1 MAGIAIRGLSKS
13 FGARDASFAAV
24 ADLDLEIK
32 DNSFVTLLGP
42 SGCGKTTTLRL
53 IAGYI
58 VPDKGTIEV
67 DGRVLSSPGAVVSPE
82 ARGMGMVFQN
92 YAVWPHKTVFENVV
106 FGLKLRRIPTAAAKK
121 QVETA
126 LALVN
131 LSGLEGRYPNE
142 LSGGQQQRVALARS
156 LVVEPSILLLDEP
169 LSNLDAKLRERM
181 RTELKELQ
189 RRTGITFVYVTHDQA
204 EALALSD
211 HVAVMSGGR
220 LQQYGTPFEVYAHPA
235 NRMVA
240 DFMGLVNLVP
250 GKVRALANGGGTVE
264 ISPDLTLDVA
274 ALDGLK
280 PGESVDVAIRP
291 ENIRLTALASEASGQ
306 RGDSQV
312 RAHSASEDARERA
325 DDTRPEPGSTARAA
339 PAGGAAKLAKIT
351 NHVFLGNINEYYAT
365 LPSGQ
370 MLRVQTHPLQHFKI
384 GEEVAVEVDATQCS
398 VFRGATTGHTT

>member
-13 FGARDASFAAV
+13 FGANADVAAV
-24 ADLDLEIK
+24 ADVDIEIK

-58 VPDKGTIEV
+58 IPDRGTIEI
-67 DGRVLSSPGAVVSPE
+67 DGRLLSSPGAVVPPE

-92 YAVWPHKTVFENVV
+92 YAIWPHKTVFENVV
-106 FGLKLRRIPTAAAKK
+106 FGLKIRKVPAAEAKK
-121 QVETA
+121 KVTEA

-131 LSGLEGRYPNE
+131 LSGLEARYPNE

-156 LVVEPSILLLDEP
+156 LVVEPDILLLDEP

-181 RTELKELQ
+181 RVELKELQ

-211 HVAVMSGGR
+211 QIAVMNAGR
-220 LQQYGTPFEVYAHPA
+220 LQQYGSPFEVYARPE

-250 GKVRALANGGGTVE
+250 GRIREMKNGVASVELA
-264 ISPDLTLDVA
+264 PDLTVGIA
-274 ALDGLK
+274 RVDGLSV
-280 PGESVDVAIRP
+280 GERVDVAIRP
-291 ENIRLTALASEASGQ
+291 ENIRLA
-306 RGDSQV
+306 
-312 RAHSASEDARERA
+312 
-325 DDTRPEPGSTARAA
+325 
-339 PAGGAAKLAKIT
+339 
-351 NHVFLGNINEYYAT
+351 
-365 LPSGQ
+365 
-370 MLRVQTHPLQHFKI
+370 
-384 GEEVAVEVDATQCS
+384 
-398 VFRGATTGHTT
+398 

>member
-58 VPDKGTIEV
+58 VPDKGTIEI

-106 FGLKLRRIPTAAAKK
+106 FGLNLRRVPTAAAKK

-126 LALVN
+126 LSLVN

-264 ISPDLTLDVA
+264 LSPDFTLDVA

-280 PGESVDVAIRP
+280 PGEGVDIAIRP

-312 RAHSASEDARERA
+312 HAP
-325 DDTRPEPGSTARAA
+325 DTRPVPGSSARAA
-339 PAGGAAKLAKIT
+339 PAGAATRLAKIT
-351 NHVFLGNINEYYAT
+351 NQVFLGNINEYYAT
-365 LPSGQ
+365 LSSGQ
-370 MLRVQTHPLQHFKI
+370 VLRVQTHPLQQFKI
-384 GEEVAVEVDATQCS
+384 GEEVAIEVDATQCS
-398 VFRGATTGHTT
+398 VFRRAMGDTT

>member
-1 MAGIAIRGLSKS
+1 MAAITIRGLSKR
-13 FGARDASFAAV
+13 FGAGESDVAAV
-24 ADLDLEIK
+24 DDLDLDIK
-32 DNSFVTLLGP
+32 DNTFVTLLGP

-58 VPDKGTIEV
+58 TPDKGTIEI
-67 DGRVLSSPGAVVSPE
+67 DERLLSSPTAVVSPE

-106 FGLKLRRIPTAAAKK
+106 FGLKLRRVPAAAAKK
-121 QVETA
+121 QVEDT

-131 LSGLEGRYPNE
+131 LTGLQRRYPNE

-181 RTELKELQ
+181 RSELKELQ

-211 HVAVMSGGR
+211 HVAVMSGGQ

-250 GKVRALANGGGTVE
+250 GRMREIGNGSGRVE
-264 ISPDLTLDVA
+264 IDGGLALDVGSVA
-274 ALDGLK
+274 GLR

-291 ENIRLTALASEASGQ
+291 ENIRLAASA
-306 RGDSQV
+306 
-312 RAHSASEDARERA
+312 
-325 DDTRPEPGSTARAA
+325 
-339 PAGGAAKLAKIT
+339 GAADGKLAKIT
-351 NHVFLGNINEYYAT
+351 NHVFLGNISEYHAV
-365 LPSGQ
+365 LRSGQ
-370 MLRVQTHPLQHFKI
+370 VLRVQTHPSQRFNL
-384 GEEVAVEVDATQCS
+384 GEEVTVEVDATQCS
-398 VFRGATTGHTT
+398 VFRRERDDGKTI

>member
-1 MAGIAIRGLSKS
+1 M
-13 FGARDASFAAV
+13 
-24 ADLDLEIK
+24 
-32 DNSFVTLLGP
+32 
-42 SGCGKTTTLRL
+42 RL

-58 VPDKGTIEV
+58 TPDRGTIEIA
-67 DGRVLSSPGAVVSPE
+67 GRPLSSPAAVVPPE

-106 FGLKLRRIPTAAAKK
+106 FGLKLRRMPAAAARKK
-121 QVETA
+121 VEDT
-126 LALVN
+126 LGLVN

-211 HVAVMSGGR
+211 QIAVMSGGR
-220 LQQYGTPFEVYAHPA
+220 LQQYGSPFDVYSHPA

-250 GKVRALANGGGTVE
+250 GTVRSAANGAGTVE
-264 ISPDLTLDVA
+264 VAGDLILAVPS
-274 ALDGLK
+274 LSGLA
-280 PGESVDVAIRP
+280 PGDAVDVAIRP
-291 ENIRLTALASEASGQ
+291 ENIRLATA
-306 RGDSQV
+306 
-312 RAHSASEDARERA
+312 
-325 DDTRPEPGSTARAA
+325 
-339 PAGGAAKLAKIT
+339 AGGGKAATIS
-351 NHVFLGNINEYYAT
+351 NHVFLGNISEYYAT
-365 LPSGQ
+365 LSSGQ
-370 MLRVQTHPLQHFKI
+370 VLRVQTHPLQRFQV
-384 GEEVAVEVDATQCS
+384 GEAVAIDVDAGQCS
-398 VFRGATTGHTT
+398 VFRRSPGETIHTK

>member
-1 MAGIAIRGLSKS
+1 MAGITIRGLTKS
-13 FGARDASFAAV
+13 FGAREADVAAV
-24 ADLDLEIK
+24 DNLDLDIT

-58 VPDKGTIEV
+58 APDKGTIEIE
-67 DGRVLSSPGAVVSPE
+67 GRLLSSPMAVVPPE

-106 FGLKLRRIPTAAAKK
+106 FGLKLRRLPAAAANKK
-121 QVETA
+121 VADT

-181 RTELKELQ
+181 RSELKELQ

-211 HVAVMSGGR
+211 MVAVMNAGR
-220 LQQYGTPFEVYAHPA
+220 LQQYGTPFEVYAHPQ

-250 GKVRALANGGGTVE
+250 GRLRELKNGGGT
-264 ISPDLTLDVA
+264 IDIAGDLALDVA
-274 ALDGLK
+274 KVDGLA

-291 ENIRLTALASEASGQ
+291 ENIRLG
-306 RGDSQV
+306 
-312 RAHSASEDARERA
+312 
-325 DDTRPEPGSTARAA
+325 
-339 PAGGAAKLAKIT
+339 PAGAAAGAATIT
-351 NHVFLGNINEYYAT
+351 NHVFLGNISEYYAA

-370 MLRVQTHPLQHFKI
+370 VLRVQTHPLQRFTV
-384 GEEVAVEVDATQCS
+384 GDRVAVEIDATQCS
-398 VFRGATTGHTT
+398 VFRADAQEDKAA

>member
-1 MAGIAIRGLSKS
+1 MAGITLRGLSKS
-13 FGARDASFAAV
+13 FGENAEVAAV
-24 ADLDLEIK
+24 SDLDVEIK

-58 VPDKGTIEV
+58 VPDRGTIEV
-67 DGRVLSSPGAVVSPE
+67 AGRVLSSPGAVVPPE

-92 YAVWPHKTVFENVV
+92 YAIWPHKNVYENVV
-106 FGLKLRRIPTAAAKK
+106 FGLKIRKVPPAEARKK
-121 QVETA
+121 VGDT

-131 LSGLEGRYPNE
+131 LAGLEARFPSE

-156 LVVEPSILLLDEP
+156 LVVEPDILLLDEP

-211 HVAVMSGGR
+211 QIAVMSGGR
-220 LQQYGTPFEVYAHPA
+220 LQQYGTPFDVYAHPA
-235 NRMVA
+235 NRMIA

-250 GKVRALANGGGTVE
+250 GTVRRDADGGRKVE
-264 ISPDLTLDVA
+264 ISPDFALDVD
-274 ALDGLK
+274 ALDGLS
-280 PGESVDVAIRP
+280 PGDGVDVAIRP
-291 ENIRLTALASEASGQ
+291 ENIRLAPPLPASSSKMA
-306 RGDSQV
+306 
-312 RAHSASEDARERA
+312 
-325 DDTRPEPGSTARAA
+325 T
-339 PAGGAAKLAKIT
+339 IT
-351 NHVFLGNINEYYAT
+351 DHVFLGNISEYYVA

-370 MLRVQTHPLQHFKI
+370 ALRVQTHPLQRFAI
-384 GEEVAVEVDATQCS
+384 GDTVAVEFDAKQCS
-398 VFRGATTGHTT
+398 VFPRGAGEISQVQS

>member
-1 MAGIAIRGLSKS
+1 MAGITIRGLSKS
-13 FGARDASFAAV
+13 FDAREGEVAAV
-24 ADLDLEIK
+24 ESLDLDIA

-92 YAVWPHKTVFENVV
+92 YAVWPHKTVFENVG

-211 HVAVMSGGR
+211 RIAVMQLGQM
-220 LQQYGTPFEVYAHPA
+220 QQYGTPLEVYTRPA

-240 DFMGLVNLVP
+240 DFMGLVNLLP
-250 GKVRALANGGGTVE
+250 GKVRALVNGGGTVE
-264 ISPDLTLDVA
+264 LSPDFMLDVA

-280 PGESVDVAIRP
+280 PGEGVDIAIRP

-306 RGDSQV
+306 RGDSEV
-312 RAHSASEDARERA
+312 RAP
-325 DDTRPEPGSTARAA
+325 DTRPEPGSTARAA
-339 PAGGAAKLAKIT
+339 LAS
-351 NHVFLGNINEYYAT
+351 EA
-365 LPSGQ
+365 SGQ
-370 MLRVQTHPLQHFKI
+370 
-384 GEEVAVEVDATQCS
+384 
-398 VFRGATTGHTT
+398 RGDSQIRAHS

>member
-1 MAGIAIRGLSKS
+1 MAGITIRGLSKS
-13 FGARDASFAAV
+13 FGAGETDVAAV
-24 ADLDLEIK
+24 DDLDLDIK
-32 DNSFVTLLGP
+32 DNQFVTLLGP

-58 VPDKGTIEV
+58 VPDQGTIEV
-67 DGRVLSSPGAVVSPE
+67 DDRLLSSPGGVVPPE

-106 FGLKLRRIPTAAAKK
+106 FGLKLRKVPAAQARQ
-121 QVETA
+121 QVEET

-131 LSGLEGRYPNE
+131 LTGLEGRYPNE

-181 RTELKELQ
+181 RAELKELQ

-211 HVAVMSGGR
+211 QIAVMHGGR

-250 GKVRALANGGGTVE
+250 GKLRALNNGGGIVE
-264 ISPDLTLDVA
+264 VAGDLALDVA
-274 ALDGLK
+274 RSTGSPPATASISRSG
-280 PGESVDVAIRP
+280 PRTSVSLRRQVPRRASRRSPTTFSSAI
-291 ENIRLTALASEASGQ
+291 
-306 RGDSQV
+306 
-312 RAHSASEDARERA
+312 SASIMRRCRPARCCGCRPIRCSGSPSA
-325 DDTRPEPGSTARAA
+325 TGLRSRSTRRNAA
-339 PAGGAAKLAKIT
+339 SSAAMRRRRRDSSSL
-351 NHVFLGNINEYYAT
+351 
-365 LPSGQ
+365 S
-370 MLRVQTHPLQHFKI
+370 R
-384 GEEVAVEVDATQCS
+384 
-398 VFRGATTGHTT
+398 

>member
-1 MAGIAIRGLSKS
+1 MAGITIRGLSKN
-13 FGARDASFAAV
+13 FGANAEVAAV
-24 ADLDLEIK
+24 NDISLEIK

-53 IAGYI
+53 IAGYLI
-58 VPDKGTIEV
+58 PDEGSIEV
-67 DGRVLSSPGAVVSPE
+67 DGRVLSAPSAVVPPE

-92 YAVWPHKTVFENVV
+92 YAIWPHKTVYENVV
-106 FGLKLRRIPTAAAKK
+106 FGLKLRKVPAAEARKK
-121 QVETA
+121 VADT

-131 LSGLEGRYPNE
+131 LAGLEQRYPNE

-156 LVVEPSILLLDEP
+156 LVVEPKILLLDEP

-211 HVAVMSGGR
+211 RIAVMQLGKV
-220 LQQYGTPFEVYAHPA
+220 QQFGTPFEVYVHPA

-250 GKVRALANGGGTVE
+250 GKVREKSGAGGTVE
-264 ISPDLTLDVA
+264 VAPDLAVKVDKLDAFSLGDAV
-274 ALDGLK
+274 
-280 PGESVDVAIRP
+280 EVAIRP
-291 ENIRLTALASEASGQ
+291 ESIKLGGAGAAG
-306 RGDSQV
+306 
-312 RAHSASEDARERA
+312 
-325 DDTRPEPGSTARAA
+325 A
-339 PAGGAAKLAKIT
+339 PAKIS

-365 LPSGQ
+365 LPSGLT
-370 MLRVQTHPLQHFKI
+370 LRVQTHPLQQFKV
-384 GEEVAVEVDATQCS
+384 GNACAVEVDATLCT
-398 VFRGATTGHTT
+398 VFLASGVDLTFATNPAARSQRECQIQNSTST

>member
-204 EALALSD
+204 ETLALSD

-264 ISPDLTLDVA
+264 ISSDLTLDVA
-274 ALDGLK
+274 VLDGLK

-291 ENIRLTALASEASGQ
+291 ENIRLTALS
-306 RGDSQV
+306 
-312 RAHSASEDARERA
+312 
-325 DDTRPEPGSTARAA
+325 PRAA
-339 PAGGAAKLAKIT
+339 PASAGAKLAKIT

-370 MLRVQTHPLQHFKI
+370 VLRVQTHPLQHFKI

-398 VFRGATTGHTT
+398 VFRGATGHTT

>member
-1 MAGIAIRGLSKS
+1 MASIAIRGLSKS
-13 FGARDASFAAV
+13 FGARDTRFAAV
-24 ADLDLEIK
+24 ADLDL
-32 DNSFVTLLGP
+32 DVRDSSFVTLLGP

-58 VPDKGTIEV
+58 VPDHGSIEV
-67 DGRVLSSPGAVVSPE
+67 DGRVLSSPGAVVSPD

-106 FGLKLRRIPTAAAKK
+106 FGLKLRKVAAGAARKR
-121 QVETA
+121 VEET

-181 RTELKELQ
+181 RTELKDLQ

-211 HVAVMSGGR
+211 QVAVMSGGR

-250 GKVRALANGGGTVE
+250 GTVRAAANGGGTIEVA
-264 ISPDLTLDVA
+264 PDLALAVA
-274 ALDGLK
+274 ALGDFK

-306 RGDSQV
+306 RGDSKV
-312 RAHSASEDARERA
+312 RAD
-325 DDTRPEPGSTARAA
+325 
-339 PAGGAAKLAKIT
+339 GAAAGRLAKIT
-351 NHVFLGNINEYYAT
+351 SHVFLGNISEYYAT
-365 LPSGQ
+365 LRSGPV
-370 MLRVQTHPLQHFKI
+370 LRVQTHPLQHFEV
-384 GEEVAVEVDATQCS
+384 GDEVAVEIDATQCS
-398 VFRGATTGHTT
+398 VFRRGSADAGA

>member
-13 FGARDASFAAV
+13 FGTRDASFAAV
-24 ADLDLEIK
+24 TDLDLEIK

-250 GKVRALANGGGTVE
+250 GKVGALANGGGTVE
-264 ISPDLTLDVA
+264 LSPDFTLDVA

-339 PAGGAAKLAKIT
+339 PAGAAAKLAKIT

-370 MLRVQTHPLQHFKI
+370 VLRVQTHPLQHFKI

-398 VFRGATTGHTT
+398 VFRGATGHTT

>member
-24 ADLDLEIK
+24 ADLDLDIA

-67 DGRVLSSPGAVVSPE
+67 DGKVLSSPGAVIPPE

-106 FGLKLRRIPTAAAKK
+106 FGLKLRRLAAAAARKR
-121 QVETA
+121 VEET

-211 HVAVMSGGR
+211 HVAVISGGR
-220 LQQYGTPFEVYAHPA
+220 LQQYGAPLEVYAHPA

-250 GKVRALANGGGTVE
+250 GKVGDVANGRGRVVAGE
-264 ISPDLTLDVA
+264 LALDIA

-280 PGESVDVAIRP
+280 PGEAVDVAIRP
-291 ENIRLTALASEASGQ
+291 ENITLRKSSGAATTALASEASGQ
-306 RGDSQV
+306 RGDSKV
-312 RAHSASEDARERA
+312 R
-325 DDTRPEPGSTARAA
+325 
-339 PAGGAAKLAKIT
+339 AKIT
-351 NHVFLGNINEYYAT
+351 NHVFLGNISEYYAT
-365 LPSGQ
+365 LPGGQ
-370 MLRVQTHPLQHFKI
+370 VLRVQTHPLQHFAV
-384 GEEVAVEVDATQCS
+384 GEEVAVEVDAAQCS
-398 VFRGATTGHTT
+398 VFRRE